1 MTLKNLG
8 KFYGITLLI
17 GLISTVLVSFI
28 FGYDKLTVY
37 LVKGEFGEFLAALI
51 WFMGY
56 GLLIA
61 SISQLAFFAYLFIHQ
76 MGQGIFKSGW
86 NAIQVVIILFAII
99 DLVYFRYLRF
109 GQQDGDIIKFIWIPI
124 LIVLFGIGVALYKNK
139 LTGKNVF
146 IPAMFFMVVM
156 TTVELIPF
164 LKVEDMMWL
173 YCTIFSLLLCNA
185 YQLLTLP
192 KYNRLSAEERK
203 ERRIARGIYEEPAA
217 PVQTKKNTQVVTH
230 KKKSNKKKN
239 KSD

>member
-17 GLISTVLVSFI
+17 GLVVTVIVSLV

-37 LVKGEFGEFLAALI
+37 LVRGEFGEFLAALI

-56 GLLIA
+56 GLLTA

-76 MGQGIFKSGW
+76 MGQGIFKGGW
-86 NAIQVVIILFAII
+86 NAIQVVIILFAVI

-109 GQQDGDIIKFIWIPI
+109 GQKDGDILKFIWIPI
-124 LIVLFGIGVALYKNK
+124 LIVLFGIIVSLYKNK

-146 IPAMFFMVVM
+146 IPALFFMIVM

-164 LKVEDMMWL
+164 LKVKDMMWL
-173 YCTIFSLLLCNA
+173 YCTIFALLLCNA
-185 YQLLTLP
+185 FQLLSLP
-192 KYNRLSAEERK
+192 KYNKASYEERK
-203 ERRIARGIYEEPAA
+203 ARKIARGTWVEE
-217 PVQTKKNTQVVTH
+217 PVQTKGKNTKVV
-230 KKKSNKKKN
+230 NKKK
-239 KSD
+239 KRK